1 MFTSLRRRRPA
12 FTLVELLVVIG
23 IIAILVGILLPTL
36 GRARESARRVACAS
50 NLRQLSAAFVMY
62 CHENKDWFPFP
73 AVFGGPGATT
83 LGYGNASTPALPGF
97 PPDWIGWAEDWIVWR
112 NKRPA
117 DPLRGAIVKHLGNPS
132 SGAIMLCPSDDSI
145 YRRITNADG
154 TQYPYSYVMNSYM
167 SFGTNRN
174 PHRPDTITNPK
185 NNLRFPELAA
195 WKMTQVRKA
204 SNKIIV
210 YELDER
216 AMQDGRGQLQS
227 PPVGMAAV
235 NIIGLLAIRHD
246 RTRKQPDDVPT
257 AAGPL
262 RLIENQI
269 NKDCRGNAGFL
280 DGHAEYIT
288 RLEAHSKERFAARF

>member
-1 MFTSLRRRRPA
+1 MRKAKNA

-36 GRARESARRVACAS
+36 ARARESARRVQCAS
-50 NLRQLSAAFVMY
+50 NLRQLSTAFVMY

-83 LGYGNASTPALPGF
+83 LGYGTGSEPPPTGF
-97 PPDWIGWAEDWIVWR
+97 PADWIGWAEDWIVWR
-112 NKRPA
+112 NKKPT

-132 SGAIMLCPSDDSI
+132 SGAIMLCPSDDSV

-154 TQYPYSYVMNSYM
+154 TTYPYSYVMNSYM

-174 PHRPDTITNPK
+174 PHRPDTIVNPK

-210 YELDER
+210 YELDEG
-216 AMQDGRGQLQS
+216 AKQDGRGQLQS
-227 PPVGMAAV
+227 PPDGMAAGD
-235 NIIGLLAIRHD
+235 IIGMYAIRRD
-246 RTRKQPDDVPT
+246 
-257 AAGPL
+257 
-262 RLIENQI
+262 
-269 NKDCRGNAGFL
+269 
-280 DGHAEYIT
+280 HA
-288 RLEAHSKERFAARF
+288 SKPHVGA